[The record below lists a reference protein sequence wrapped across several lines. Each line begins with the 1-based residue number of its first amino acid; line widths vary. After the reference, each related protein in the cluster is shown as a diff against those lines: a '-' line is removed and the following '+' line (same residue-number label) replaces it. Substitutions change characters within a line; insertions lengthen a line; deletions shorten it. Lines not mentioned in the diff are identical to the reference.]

1 MEFRVPFNVLCA
13 FRAWLCFTCAA
24 IVRSRGAIHF
34 GAVEAEVWRGAGNL
48 PKAQLAFGATI

>member
-24 IVRSRGAIHF
+24 MVRSRGAIHF